1 MVLICAHKISIRAYW
16 LEDRGRSTN
25 IFIDFIGKLTLLEMK
40 SFVLLDEENDL
51 KEGIYIFMR
60 IFIQSRY
67 VAPSFIY
74 FFRVIREAS
83 WREEVF
89 RGT

>member
-1 MVLICAHKISIRAYW
+1 M
-16 LEDRGRSTN
+16 
-25 IFIDFIGKLTLLEMK
+25 EMK
-40 SFVLLDEENDL
+40 SFVPLDEENDL

>member
-1 MVLICAHKISIRAYW
+1 M
-16 LEDRGRSTN
+16 
-25 IFIDFIGKLTLLEMK
+25 EMK

-51 KEGIYIFMR
+51 KEGMYIFMG

-67 VAPSFIY
+67 VAPSFICC
-74 FFRVIREAS
+74 FRVIREAS